1 MNGPV
6 VFQMWTVLLLG
17 TITGVCRA
25 QVATAKVLRGNIRR
39 DGVNLKLIGAPQL
52 SLIHLSLW
60 IMRDSKTNGNPNG
73 QSIKEE
79 MEESI
84 TDRGVEGRKDKVFLE
99 RESGQSLVPNIS
111 RLSDL
116 RI

>member
-1 MNGPV
+1 
-6 VFQMWTVLLLG
+6 
-17 TITGVCRA
+17 
-25 QVATAKVLRGNIRR
+25 
-39 DGVNLKLIGAPQL
+39 
-52 SLIHLSLW
+52 
-60 IMRDSKTNGNPNG
+60 MRDSKANGKPNG

-111 RLSDL
+111 R
-116 RI
+116 